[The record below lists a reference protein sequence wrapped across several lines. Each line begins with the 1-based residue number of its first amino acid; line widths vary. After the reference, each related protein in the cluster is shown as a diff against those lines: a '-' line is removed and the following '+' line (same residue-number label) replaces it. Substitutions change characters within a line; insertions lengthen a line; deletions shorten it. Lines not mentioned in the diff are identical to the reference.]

1 MELRTCLERLCGAP
15 GAAGLT
21 GAAETAAAMLKEY
34 IEDVR
39 VDALGSVM
47 GIRRC
52 GLDGAPLLLLE
63 AHIDEIGFVVTRVDD
78 DGFVYTEACG
88 GGAGRRQAARNRFS
102 WHRHRAGRPAC
113 PPAAPPRHPR
123 YLRGGIHRSRRGT
136 GVLQGARRPG
146 GRGCGTVVPGAA
158 QGRPA
163 CLRPGGGLLRA
174 GGARNQRGGNGGV
187 RPRPRCGAGC
197 GCQFRPYSRARRR

>member
-1 MELRTCLERLCGAP
+1 MDRDMELRTCLERLCGAP

-34 IEDVR
+34 IADVR

-88 GGAGRRQAARNRFS
+88 GVDRRAV
-102 WHRHRAGRPAC
+102 
-113 PPAAPPRHPR
+113 
-123 YLRGGIHRSRRGT
+123 T
-136 GVLQGARRPG
+136 GARVTLWGEKPVGGLFVSTPPHLAGQDADKLPEIASLGIDTGLDARYPRPSPPPGSGSPAFQTALSAG
-146 GRGCGTVVPGAA
+146 GRSPH
-158 QGRPA
+158 
-163 CLRPGGGLLRA
+163 
-174 GGARNQRGGNGGV
+174 RGMET
-187 RPRPRCGAGC
+187 
-197 GCQFRPYSRARRR
+197 SRSSALCP